1 MEIQDDIQFV
11 YETQASPFKEKS
23 KSIYANA
30 SSTSFFL
37 HPKRIEKEEKKI
49 ENNCPNFYGEKKEG
63 YYFIMEKENGIT
75 ILNANL
81 EPHPM
86 QVEGHYNGKIII
98 EGESYQEKSLIIKNN
113 LEQTLF
119 ESVKTSRWKKTHYTI
134 YTTDKIQIVI
144 TDRGKF
150 YITSS
155 EAEISD
161 TDYGFLE
168 ERKIDETTKFYIA
181 YNLDCEIIMAD
192 TDYQELQN
200 KLKTLNVRTTNSFI
214 NPLEKRKQELYQN
227 YLCVLLAEKW
237 KLQFNYEENYLQTLP
252 EKIVNKKAHQVIDLD
267 NNEIIDGT
275 FQECIELRNN
285 NFSTWI
291 EKIEDLDITLA
302 EYKRTRELTLQ
313 NNKEG
318 NI

>member
-1 MEIQDDIQFV
+1 MEKREDIAFT
-11 YETQASPFKEKS
+11 YNEKEEKRRT
-23 KSIYANA
+23 IYAN
-30 SSTSFFL
+30 SSPNFFFL
-37 HPKRIEKEEKKI
+37 HPKRMTEEMKKI
-49 ENNCPNFYGEKKEG
+49 ETNCPDFYGEIEKGKIL
-63 YYFIMEKENGIT
+63 IMQKGGT
-75 ILNANL
+75 MHALNADLSPKELKVNT
-81 EPHPM
+81 
-86 QVEGHYNGKIII
+86 HYNGKIII
-98 EGESYQEKSLIIKNN
+98 EGESYQEKGLIIKNN

-119 ESVKTSRWKKTHYTI
+119 ESVKTSRWKETHYTI

-150 YITSS
+150 YLTSS